1 MKFLKLIGSFLMLA
15 AFAGGISAQEAE
27 KFERGKAPS
36 LSPEALTDYAFTV
49 QSGVA
54 LEDISSDSNQLL
66 GPGSDDQG
74 SAVLTL
80 GFLWRFEG
88 QTYTF
93 FSVNANGVM
102 RLGPTPVGNGNTGN
116 TTDGSLTP
124 KFYPYWDDLCV
135 GNSGKVHYKH
145 VGEGINRKLVVEWTG
160 MKMPKAGNCDGS
172 GSGTFQVWMYEHT
185 GVIRYVY
192 GSNVTAS
199 AANFGYSTGMTAV
212 GGSFASITTAFG
224 TISYN
229 TNGNNGQ
236 TNGILAGT
244 SYLFTPTPVN
254 APGNP
259 SVTNLTQT
267 SLTINWTDFS
277 NNEIGYYIR
286 RSSTGAAD
294 SYAHLGTFPTD
305 TMSFSD
311 SNLAP
316 GQQYFYIVNAI
327 SNGVVSAP
335 VIFTPTTLSPNVVTT
350 TASGGPWNSPSTW
363 ASGSVPLSQDHVTI
377 APGANV
383 TISNAAAAG
392 NVSIG
397 TGSSLRFGEDGAY
410 SLTVA
415 HNVTIDAGGSFTTGG
430 GNANQHFLSV
440 GGNLINNGTL
450 DFSTNNNLAGAGIR
464 FTGVDN
470 AVFGGTGPVTDIRTI
485 TMDKGTSADSVLEL
499 NTTNFT
505 VQGSTTDSPASG
517 YLFLNKGMFK
527 ISGTFTGDHRT
538 FPNPSYQV
546 VSAAGFW
553 LNNPNYTVTAQANTI
568 ASVLGTF
575 RLSQGTFNV
584 GNAGNNNMSLAVD
597 TKFRIDGGQM
607 NVAGRFGVT
616 NDITP
621 NSYIQTGGILT
632 VCTIGH
638 PSVSQACFDLG
649 TSLSVGS
656 PGPINQMTGGEIVI
670 QNHSPVVGAIDYRA
684 WTNINGST
692 VDLSG
697 TVLRFGNSSTNGPSE
712 FTARGAMPNMVID
725 NTMGGHTVTL
735 LANATANSVTVTPGT
750 RLDLF
755 NRQMTILGTGVVN
768 NGTITAEN
776 QNAAFFFGNS
786 SSGDFTYSG
795 SGIFS
800 GVTTLLALRGNSLT
814 LDPASPNV
822 RVRNLQVMEGDII
835 NANKITLGNND
846 ATVNTVTF
854 GLNNVVSPT
863 GTLDVAPV
871 FDLGTGGQSL
881 NYFGLAIG
889 AVDRTIGPEL
899 NPSRTLFN
907 LTYSDAARLYA
918 GAGDLRVNNL
928 LTLTRGNLVTGSD
941 KVIVEG
947 AVAWSSTGFV
957 EGTLKARIGQT
968 GEYAFPVANNG
979 NTRFN
984 LNVTALGSPS
994 YVTVSTAPQTL
1005 PGLLPSSAVKRH
1017 WTILEE
1023 GDVTAQLT
1031 FVYLE
1036 SEIFGNEAGYKL
1048 WRKNGGSPVIVPA
1061 TVNVPGNYIRSDG
1074 ATTDLTGDWGVGE
1087 ALDPGPV
1094 SISGTITTSAGI
1106 PLRFAQVRISG
1117 GNLPAPVD
1125 IITGNFGTYQFS
1137 GLQAGLEYTL
1147 QVGVKRYRFNP
1158 ATRQVTPTDNVTG
1171 FDFVAN
1177 PQE

>member
-1 MKFLKLIGSFLMLA
+1 MLVCALLIT
-15 AFAGGISAQEAE
+15 AFAATGIFAQEVN
-27 KFERGKAPS
+27 KYDGSKDPG
-36 LSPEALTDYAFTV
+36 LSPEALTDYSFAV
-49 QSGVA
+49 QSGIA
-54 LEDISSDSNQLL
+54 LEDISSGSNQLL

-74 SAVLTL
+74 SAVVTL
-80 GFLWRFEG
+80 GFLWRFEA

-145 VGEGINRKLVVEWTG
+145 VGEGIDRKLVVEWTG
-160 MKMPKAGNCDGS
+160 MKMPKAANCDGS

-192 GSNVTAS
+192 GSNVTGS

-229 TNGNNGQ
+229 TNANNGQ

-244 SYLFTPTPVN
+244 SYLFTPTPVT

-259 SVTNLTQT
+259 TVTNLTQT
-267 SLTINWTDFS
+267 SLTINWTDFA

-294 SYAHLGTFPTD
+294 SYEHLGTLPTD
-305 TMSFSD
+305 SMSFSD
-311 SNLAP
+311 SNLQP

-327 SNGVVSAP
+327 SNSVVSAP
-335 VIFTPTTLSPNVVTT
+335 VTFTPTTLAPNIVTT

-363 ASGSVPLSQDHVTI
+363 ASGSVPLSQDSVTI

-392 NVSIG
+392 SVVVSA
-397 TGSSLRFGEDGAY
+397 GSNLRFGEDGAY

-415 HNVTIDAGGSFTTGG
+415 RNVTIDAGGSFSTGN
-430 GNANQHFLSV
+430 GNANQHFLSL

-450 DFSTNNNLAGAGIR
+450 DFSTSNNLAGAGIR
-464 FTGVDN
+464 FTGAEN

-499 NTTNFT
+499 NPTNFT
-505 VQGSTTDSPASG
+505 VQGSTTDTPASG

-527 ISGTFTGDHRT
+527 ISGTFTGNHRT
-538 FPNPSYQV
+538 FPNPTYQV
-546 VSAAGFW
+546 VAAAGFW
-553 LNNPNYTVTAQANTI
+553 LNNPNYTVAAQADTI

-575 RLSQGTFNV
+575 RLSTGTFNV
-584 GNAGNNNMSLAVD
+584 GIGGDNNMSLAVD
-597 TKFRIDGGQM
+597 TKFRIDGGTM

-621 NSYIQTGGILT
+621 NSYIQTGGVLT
-632 VCTIGH
+632 VCKVGH
-638 PSVSQACFDLG
+638 PSASRACFDLG
-649 TSLSVGS
+649 TFVSVGS
-656 PGPINQMTGGEIVI
+656 PGPTNLMTGGEIVI

-684 WTNINGST
+684 WSNISQGT

-697 TVLRFGNSSTNGPSE
+697 TVLRFGNSLTNGPTE

-725 NTMGGHTVTL
+725 NTTSGHTVTL
-735 LANATANSVTVTPGT
+735 LANSTANSVTTTPGT
-750 RLDLF
+750 RFDLF
-755 NRQMTILGTGVVN
+755 NRQFTVLGTGVVN

-776 QNAAFFFGNS
+776 ASSSFVFGNS

-795 SGIFS
+795 SGVFS
-800 GVTTLLALRGNSLT
+800 GVTNILVLRGNSLT
-814 LDPASPNV
+814 FDQGSPNV
-822 RVRNLQVMEGDII
+822 RLRNLQVMQGNII

-846 ATVNTVTF
+846 STVNTVTF
-854 GLNNVVSPT
+854 GLTNTLPPT
-863 GTLDVAPV
+863 GTLDVPPV
-871 FDLGTGGQSL
+871 FELGSGGQTL
-881 NYFGLAIG
+881 NYIG
-889 AVDRTIGPEL
+889 MPINGANRSIGPEL
-899 NPSRTLFN
+899 NPSRTLRD
-907 LTYSDAARLYA
+907 LLYSDD
-918 GAGDLRVNNL
+918 GALNIGNGDLTVLNS
-928 LTLTRGNLVTGSD
+928 LTLTQGRVITGSN

-947 AVAWSSTGFV
+947 AITRTNGYV
-957 EGTLKARIGQT
+957 EGSLKRRIGQ
-968 GEYAFPVANNG
+968 VATYDFHVGKNG
-979 NTRFN
+979 YSPASIT
-984 LNVTALGSPS
+984 VTALGMPS
-994 YVTVSTAPQTL
+994 YITVTNFNEVL
-1005 PGLLPSSAVKRH
+1005 PGLLITNSLKRY
-1017 WTILEE
+1017 WTVLEE
-1023 GDVTAQLT
+1023 GDVTARLRFT
-1031 FVYLE
+1031 WTNNDVSGTE
-1036 SEIFGNEAGYKL
+1036 TNYKL
-1048 WRKNGGSPVIVPA
+1048 WIRTGGSPTVVPG
-1061 TVNVPGNYIRSDG
+1061 TVNAVNNTII
-1074 ATTDLTGDWGVGE
+1074 TDTDTPSFTGDWGVGE
-1087 ALDPGPV
+1087 SLDPSPV
-1094 SISGTITTSAGI
+1094 SISGTITTSTGN
-1106 PLRFAQVRISG
+1106 PLRFATVRISG

-1125 IITGNFGTYQFS
+1125 VITGNFGTYEFT
-1137 GLQAGLEYTL
+1137 GLQAGVTYTI
-1147 QVGVKRYRFNP
+1147 QAGVKRYRFNP
-1158 ATRQVTPTDNVTG
+1158 SSVQITPTGNVTG
-1171 FDFVAN
+1171 FNFVAN